1 MAVDMGDEGES
12 FVAWTYTVGHGDTM
26 VADCIA
32 YSNGNRG
39 PGYKRAST
47 RDEAESNARLI
58 AAAPTQHKALTA
70 TDNPDGGE
78 FDNQRVIR
86 MAITAL
92 FSEGHKTLAAELEAI
107 ANDQALAISKA
118 TQP

>member
-1 MAVDMGDEGES
+1 MNTKHTPGP
-12 FVAWTYTVGHGDTM
+12 WTYTVGQGLYERRFVID
-26 VADCIA
+26 
-32 YSNGNRG
+32 SE
-39 PGYKRAST
+39 PGRALAVCAGFEP
-47 RDEAESNARLI
+47 RNEANARLI

-70 TDNPDGGE
+70 TDNPNGGE